1 MPSMPP
7 QTNRLLIAALLIAA
21 LLIAALLIA
30 ALLMATASRA
40 RADVM
45 LHDVGNNAAKT
56 LSALGTDFVYG
67 CAVLAIG
74 LVVSVFLYRRK

>member
-1 MPSMPP
+1 MPP
-7 QTNRLLIAALLIAA
+7 MPPPTNRI
-21 LLIAALLIA
+21 LIA

-40 RADVM
+40 RAEVII
-45 LHDVGNNAAKT
+45 HDIGNNAGKT
-56 LSALGTDFVYG
+56 LRDLGTDFVYG

>member
-7 QTNRLLIAALLIAA
+7 QTNRFLIAALLT
-21 LLIAALLIA
+21 
-30 ALLMATASRA
+30 ATASRA
-40 RADVM
+40 RADVII
-45 LHDVGNNAAKT
+45 HDIGNNAGIT
-56 LSALGTDFVYG
+56 LRDLGTDFVYG